1 MTSVLLLV
9 DVQKNMLER
18 PEPVPDADAVG
29 EAIKNVLGRA
39 RSAGT
44 PVIHIRNNGGEED
57 PDLPGTPGWELVHE
71 VAPGEHV
78 VDKHECDA
86 FAGTGLPG
94 LVPESATVIVA
105 GLQSEFCIRE
115 TSLSALRRGH
125 PVVLVRCEHAAAGRG
140 KTAARSLKTGLNG
153 PQVTA
158 GPAEVRPG
166 GPRRRC
172 GCVPGSAP
180 RRRRRRTVPDR
191 APRAA

>member
-9 DVQKNMLER
+9 DVQKNMLEP

-29 EAIKNVLGRA
+29 EAIGNVLGRA

-78 VDKHECDA
+78 VDKDECDA

-94 LVPESATVIVA
+94 LVPESATVIVV
-105 GLQSEFCIRE
+105 GMQSEFCIRE

-125 PVVLVRCEHAAAGRG
+125 PVVLVRGAHATYDGAVPARATSQAIEAELSAAGV
-140 KTAARSLKTGLNG
+140 S
-153 PQVTA
+153 V
-158 GPAEVRPG
+158 VDPG
-166 GPRRRC
+166 ELPL
-172 GCVPGSAP
+172 
-180 RRRRRRTVPDR
+180 
-191 APRAA
+191 